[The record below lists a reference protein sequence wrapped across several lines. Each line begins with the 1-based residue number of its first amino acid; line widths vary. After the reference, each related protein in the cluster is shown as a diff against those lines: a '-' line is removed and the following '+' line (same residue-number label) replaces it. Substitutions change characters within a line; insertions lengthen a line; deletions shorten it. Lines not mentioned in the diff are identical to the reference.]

1 MPRNHRYRRLKR
13 ISYLLFVFII
23 HVYLSGC
30 LGTRYLQKDEYLIY
44 NQKIKGNEET
54 SKEKLTEF
62 YKQKKN
68 RRIPLLNL
76 SPWVYFYQWGMKSY
90 DIDKLNEKK
99 ELTSAKYD
107 EKIALY
113 NTEKPKKAGK
123 LTEKKTKKLDKID
136 RTINEGNFFMRL
148 GEPLAIYDDI
158 LAEATVEQINTYLN
172 TQGFFDAETK
182 LAMRV
187 EKKLVF
193 ISYLINEGKP
203 HIIDSIIYNTGDENI
218 DSLIYAAAEESLIK
232 TGERYNQENLTDE
245 RARIEELLQNNGYYG
260 FSRQYINY
268 VVDTTVG
275 DHKMAIELKILKPS
289 ANTNHKIYTID
300 SVVFTTDVSST
311 SRNLK
316 RFHEVYNG
324 ITYKYIEYNYSKKI
338 LDRRVF
344 LYPEQRFSRRDMLE
358 SQRQLLNLDNF
369 KFVNIN
375 FDTIDNRFIA
385 NIFTSPLKKYQMS
398 NEAGVNVTEGLPGP
412 FYNLTLKSRNVFRG
426 LENLEISGTIGYE
439 GVASATDRSEVYT
452 SLEAGAFMTLIFP
465 QFLLPI
471 SNRYKSKF
479 GQFNPK
485 TSIVSGFAYT
495 NRNEY
500 KRAGFNAYINYSW
513 QKDLEKL
520 FNIRIAD
527 ISLIR
532 STIQDSLFQE
542 ALDEIRDRGNNFWRT
557 FTPSLVLSSRF
568 SKTINFNQYT
578 SYLSRKAAFLKYTI
592 EAGGSILNA
601 FNIDF
606 EDTSGLQLYKYVKF
620 VADYR
625 KYQSISPKTK
635 IAYRLRAGV
644 AKSYGGSEVL
654 PYEKYLF
661 GGGSNSN
668 RAWRP
673 RRLGPG
679 SFANI
684 DTTYT
689 DSGPILNYNDNFE
702 QPGEIQLEANFEL
715 RTQVVGFFHTALFV
729 DAGNVWTFE
738 DGQRPGSSFDI
749 RRFYKEI
756 AIGAGVGG
764 RFDFTFLLL
773 RLDVGFRIYDP
784 ALPQGYRWFTQ
795 YNTDSITGVDK
806 VIFNLAIGYPF

>member
-1 MPRNHRYRRLKR
+1 LKR
-13 ISYLLFVFII
+13 IGYLLFVFTVHI
-23 HVYLSGC
+23 YLSGC
-30 LGTRYLQKDEYLIY
+30 LGTKYLKQDEYLIY
-44 NQKIKGNEET
+44 NQKIKGNDET

-90 DIDKLNEKK
+90 EIDKLNQKK
-99 ELTSAKYD
+99 EETSRKFD
-107 EKIALY
+107 ERIAEY
-113 NTEKPKKAGK
+113 NTLKPRKAGR

-148 GEPLAIYDDI
+148 GEPLAIYDEM
-158 LAEATVEQINTYLN
+158 LAEATLEQINTYLN
-172 TQGFFDAETK
+172 TQGFFEARTD
-182 LAMRV
+182 LLMRV
-187 EKKLVF
+187 ENRMVF
-193 ISYLINEGKP
+193 LTYRINEGQP
-203 HIIDSIIYNTGDENI
+203 HIIDSIIYNTRDPNI
-218 DSLIYAAAEESLIK
+218 DSIIFATTEESLIN
-232 TGERYNQENLTDE
+232 TGDRYNQDNLADE
-245 RARIEELLQNNGYYG
+245 RARIETLLQNNGYYG

-268 VVDTTVG
+268 VVDTTIG
-275 DHKMAIELKILKPS
+275 DHLMAIELKILKPS
-289 ANTNHKIYTID
+289 ENTNHKIYTID
-300 SVVFTTDVSST
+300 SVIFTTDVAST
-311 SRNLK
+311 SSYLK

-324 ITYKYIEYNYSKKI
+324 ITYKYVKDNYSKKI

-344 LYPEQRFSRRDMLE
+344 QYPGQRFSRKDMLE
-358 SQRQLLNLDNF
+358 TQRQLLNLDNF

-375 FDTIDNRFIA
+375 YDTIGNRFIT
-385 NIFTSPLKKYQMS
+385 NIFTSPLQKYQMT

-412 FYNLTLKSRNVFRG
+412 FYNLTLKSRNIFRG

-452 SLEAGAFMTLIFP
+452 SLEAGAFMSLIFP

-471 SNRYKSKF
+471 SSKHKSRF

-485 TSIVSGFAYT
+485 TSLVSGFAYT

-520 FNIRIAD
+520 FNVRIAD

-532 STIQDSLFQE
+532 STIQDSLFQQ
-542 ALDEIRDRGNNFWRT
+542 ALDDIRARGNNFWRT
-557 FTPSLVLSSRF
+557 FTPSLVLSTRF

-578 SYLSRKAAFLKYTI
+578 SYLSRKAAFLKYTV
-592 EAGGSILNA
+592 EAGGTILNA
-601 FNIDF
+601 FDINYL
-606 EDTSGLQLYKYVKF
+606 DTTGLQLYKYVKLE
-620 VADYR
+620 ADYR
-625 KYQSISPKTK
+625 KYQSLSPKTK
-635 IAYRLRAGV
+635 FAYRLRAGI
-644 AKSYGGSEVL
+644 AKSYAENDVL

-661 GGGSNSN
+661 AGGSNSN

-684 DTTYT
+684 DTLYT
-689 DSGPILNYNDNFE
+689 ETGTILNYNDNFE
-702 QPGEIQLEANFEL
+702 QPGEIVLEANFEL
-715 RTQVVGFFHTALFV
+715 RTQVIGFFHTALFV
-729 DAGNVWTFE
+729 DAGNVWTFNE
-738 DGQRPGSSFDI
+738 GQRPGSDFKFN
-749 RRFYKEI
+749 RFYKEI

-773 RLDVGFRIYDP
+773 RLDMGFRIYDP
-784 ALPQGYRWFTQ
+784 ALPSGYRWFTQ
-795 YNTDSITGVDK
+795 YNTEKITGVDK
-806 VIFNLAIGYPF
+806 LIFNLAIGYPF

>member
-1 MPRNHRYRRLKR
+1 MKR
-13 ISYLLFVFII
+13 IIYLLFVFII
-23 HVYLSGC
+23 HLYLSGC

-54 SKEKLTEF
+54 SKEKLAEF

-68 RRIPLLNL
+68 KRIPVLNL
-76 SPWVYFYQWGMKSY
+76 SPWVYFYQWGMKTH
-90 DIDKLNEKK
+90 DIDKLNSKK
-99 ELTSAKYD
+99 EVTSAKYD
-107 EKIALY
+107 EKIAHY
-113 NTEKPKKAGK
+113 NTEKPKKAGR
-123 LTEKKTKKLDKID
+123 LTDKKTKKLDKID

-158 LAEATVEQINTYLN
+158 LAGATVEQINTYLN
-172 TQGFFDAETK
+172 TQGFFDAETE
-182 LAMRV
+182 LSMRI

-193 ISYLINEGKP
+193 ISYLINEEQP
-203 HIIDSIIYNTGDENI
+203 HIIDTIIYNTGDKNI
-218 DSLIYAAAEESLIK
+218 DSLIFISSKESLLK
-232 TGERYNQENLTDE
+232 AGDRYNQENLADE
-245 RARIEELLQNNGYYG
+245 RARIEGLLQNNGYYG

-268 VVDTTVG
+268 VVDTAIG

-289 ANTNHKIYTID
+289 ANTDHKIYTID
-300 SVVFTTDVSST
+300 SVIFTTDVTST
-311 SRNLK
+311 SSNLK
-316 RFHEVYNG
+316 RFHEEYNG
-324 ITYKYIEYNYSKKI
+324 ITYKYIKDNYSKKI

-344 LYPEQRFSRRDMLE
+344 QYPGHRYSRQEMLE
-358 SQRQLLNLDNF
+358 TQRQLLNLDNF

-375 FDTIDNRFIA
+375 YDTIGNRFIA

-412 FYNLTLKSRNVFRG
+412 FYNLTLKSRNIFKG
-426 LENLEISGTIGYE
+426 LENFEISGTIGYE
-439 GVASATDRSEVYT
+439 GVASATDRSQVYT
-452 SLEAGAFMTLIFP
+452 SLEAGAFMSLIFP

-471 SNRYKSKF
+471 GNKYKSKF

-500 KRAGFNAYINYSW
+500 KRAGFNLYVNYSW
-513 QKDLEKL
+513 QKNLEKL

-532 STIQDSLFQE
+532 STIQDSLFQQ
-542 ALDEIRDRGNNFWRT
+542 ALDDIKERGNNFWRT

-592 EAGGSILNA
+592 EAGGTILNA
-601 FNIDF
+601 FNVNF
-606 EDTSGLQLYKYVKF
+606 EDTTGLQLYKYVKF

-635 IAYRLRAGV
+635 IAYRLRAGI
-644 AKSYGGSEVL
+644 AKSYGGSKVL

-661 GGGSNSN
+661 AGGSNSN

-679 SFANI
+679 SFANT
-684 DTTYT
+684 DTTFT
-689 DSGPILNYNDNFE
+689 DSGPVLHYNDNFE
-702 QPGEIQLEANFEL
+702 QPGEILLEANFEL
-715 RTQVVGFFHTALFV
+715 RTQVIGFFHTALFV
-729 DAGNVWTFE
+729 DAGNVWTFKSE
-738 DGQRPGSSFDI
+738 DARPGANFEI
-749 RRFYKEI
+749 NRFYKEI
-756 AIGAGVGG
+756 AIGAGIGG

-784 ALPQGYRWFTQ
+784 ALPQGYKWFTQ
-795 YNTDSITGVDK
+795 YNTDRITGVDK
-806 VIFNLAIGYPF
+806 IIFNLAIGYPF

>member
-1 MPRNHRYRRLKR
+1 MKR

-23 HVYLSGC
+23 HIYLSGC

-68 RRIPLLNL
+68 KRIPLLNL

-90 DIDKLNEKK
+90 EIDKLNKKK
-99 ELTSAKYD
+99 ELTSTKYD

-203 HIIDSIIYNTGDENI
+203 HIIDSIIYNTRDKNI
-218 DSLIYAAAEESLIK
+218 DSLIYSTAEESFIK
-232 TGERYNQENLTDE
+232 TGDRYNQENLTDE

-275 DHKMAIELKILKPS
+275 DHKMAIELKILKPA

-300 SVVFTTDVSST
+300 SVVFTTDVTST

-324 ITYKYIEYNYSKKI
+324 ITYKYIKDNYSKKI

-344 LYPEQRFSRRDMLE
+344 LYPGQRFSRKDMLE

-375 FDTIDNRFIA
+375 YDTIDNRFIA

-412 FYNLTLKSRNVFRG
+412 FYNLTLKSRNIFRG
-426 LENLEISGTIGYE
+426 LENIEISGTIGYE

-520 FNIRIAD
+520 FSIRIAD

-532 STIQDSLFQE
+532 STILDSLFQQ
-542 ALDEIRDRGNNFWRT
+542 ALDEIKDRGNNFWRT

-578 SYLSRKAAFLKYTI
+578 SYLSRKAAFLKYSI
-592 EAGGSILNA
+592 EAGGTVLNA

-606 EDTSGLQLYKYVKF
+606 EDTSGLQFYKYVKF

-644 AKSYGGSEVL
+644 AKSYGGSKVL

-661 GGGSNSN
+661 SGGSNSN

-684 DTTYT
+684 DTTFT
-689 DSGPILNYNDNFE
+689 DTGPILNYSDNFE

-749 RRFYKEI
+749 SRFYKEI

-773 RLDVGFRIYDP
+773 RLDVGFRVYDP

-795 YNTDSITGVDK
+795 YNTDKITGVDK
-806 VIFNLAIGYPF
+806 IIFNLAIGYPF

>member
-1 MPRNHRYRRLKR
+1 
-13 ISYLLFVFII
+13 
-23 HVYLSGC
+23 
-30 LGTRYLQKDEYLIY
+30 
-44 NQKIKGNEET
+44 
-54 SKEKLTEF
+54 
-62 YKQKKN
+62 
-68 RRIPLLNL
+68 
-76 SPWVYFYQWGMKSY
+76 
-90 DIDKLNEKK
+90 
-99 ELTSAKYD
+99 
-107 EKIALY
+107 
-113 NTEKPKKAGK
+113 
-123 LTEKKTKKLDKID
+123 
-136 RTINEGNFFMRL
+136 
-148 GEPLAIYDDI
+148 
-158 LAEATVEQINTYLN
+158 
-172 TQGFFDAETK
+172 
-182 LAMRV
+182 
-187 EKKLVF
+187 
-193 ISYLINEGKP
+193 
-203 HIIDSIIYNTGDENI
+203 
-218 DSLIYAAAEESLIK
+218 
-232 TGERYNQENLTDE
+232 
-245 RARIEELLQNNGYYG
+245 
-260 FSRQYINY
+260 
-268 VVDTTVG
+268 
-275 DHKMAIELKILKPS
+275 
-289 ANTNHKIYTID
+289 
-300 SVVFTTDVSST
+300 
-311 SRNLK
+311 
-316 RFHEVYNG
+316 
-324 ITYKYIEYNYSKKI
+324 
-338 LDRRVF
+338 
-344 LYPEQRFSRRDMLE
+344 
-358 SQRQLLNLDNF
+358 
-369 KFVNIN
+369 
-375 FDTIDNRFIA
+375 
-385 NIFTSPLKKYQMS
+385 MS

-412 FYNLTLKSRNVFRG
+412 FYNLTLKSRNDFRG

-606 EDTSGLQLYKYVKF
+606 NDTSGLQLYKYVKF

-644 AKSYGGSEVL
+644 AKSYGGSDVL

-689 DSGPILNYNDNFE
+689 DSGPILNYSDNFE

-756 AIGAGVGG
+756 AIGAGIGG

>member
-1 MPRNHRYRRLKR
+1 LKR
-13 ISYLLFVFII
+13 ISYLLFLFII

-218 DSLIYAAAEESLIK
+218 DSLIYSAAEESLIK

-606 EDTSGLQLYKYVKF
+606 DDTSGLQLYKYVKF

-644 AKSYGGSEVL
+644 AKSYGGSDVL

-689 DSGPILNYNDNFE
+689 DSGLILNYNDNFE

-756 AIGAGVGG
+756 AIGAGIGG

>member
-1 MPRNHRYRRLKR
+1 
-13 ISYLLFVFII
+13 
-23 HVYLSGC
+23 
-30 LGTRYLQKDEYLIY
+30 
-44 NQKIKGNEET
+44 
-54 SKEKLTEF
+54 
-62 YKQKKN
+62 
-68 RRIPLLNL
+68 
-76 SPWVYFYQWGMKSY
+76 
-90 DIDKLNEKK
+90 
-99 ELTSAKYD
+99 
-107 EKIALY
+107 
-113 NTEKPKKAGK
+113 
-123 LTEKKTKKLDKID
+123 
-136 RTINEGNFFMRL
+136 MRL

-203 HIIDSIIYNTGDENI
+203 HIIDSIIYNTGDINI
-218 DSLIYAAAEESLIK
+218 DSLIYASSEESLLKI
-232 TGERYNQENLTDE
+232 GDRYNQENLSDE

-268 VVDTTVG
+268 VVDTTIG

-300 SVVFTTDVSST
+300 SVVFTTDVTST

-324 ITYKYIEYNYSKKI
+324 ITYKYIKDNFSKKI

-344 LYPEQRFSRRDMLE
+344 LYPGQRFSRRDMLE

-375 FDTIDNRFIA
+375 YDTIDNRFIA

-412 FYNLTLKSRNVFRG
+412 FYNLTLKSRNIFRG
-426 LENLEISGTIGYE
+426 LENFEISGTIGYE
-439 GVASATDRSEVYT
+439 GVASATDRSQVYT
-452 SLEAGAFMTLIFP
+452 SLEAGAFMSLIFP

-471 SNRYKSKF
+471 GNKYKSKF

-500 KRAGFNAYINYSW
+500 KRAGFNLYINYSW

-520 FNIRIAD
+520 FNVRIAD

-532 STIQDSLFQE
+532 STIQDSLFQQ
-542 ALDEIRDRGNNFWRT
+542 ALDDIRERGNNFWRT

-592 EAGGSILNA
+592 EAGGTVLNA
-601 FNIDF
+601 FNINF

-644 AKSYGGSEVL
+644 A
-654 PYEKYLF
+654 
-661 GGGSNSN
+661 
-668 RAWRP
+668 
-673 RRLGPG
+673 LGPG
-679 SFANI
+679 SFANV

-689 DSGPILNYNDNFE
+689 DTGQILHYNDNFE

-715 RTQVVGFFHTALFV
+715 RTQIIGFFHTALFV
-729 DAGNVWTFE
+729 DAGNVWTFD
-738 DGQRPGSSFDI
+738 DGERPGSSFDI

-756 AIGAGVGG
+756 AVGAGVGG

>member
-773 RLDVGFRIYDP
+773 RLDVAFRIYDP